1 MITTVDIRILAEKL
15 DMRRVASRLEYRGTC
30 PNCGYKD
37 TLILRRRNDRT
48 LAWCANCQD
57 KAAMTRLLAG
67 HELRSGFPSS
77 SRSDDPTSSRIAIA
91 RRIWNASQPIAN
103 TPAAIYLRRRG
114 VGILETSSALRFSPA
129 CRHQN
134 GEYHAAMIAAVTSS
148 NGEITAIHRT
158 FITPD
163 GRKAQLDPVKST
175 LGFVSGGAIRLAPA
189 AETMCV
195 AEGIETAGS
204 ASIKLGL
211 PTWAAVSAGNMA
223 RSLYLPASVRTI
235 IIASDNDPPG
245 QNAADA
251 AAARW
256 AAEGRHVEIAVPKPA
271 GCDFNDLLMREKH
284 NG

>member
-1 MITTVDIRILAEKL
+1 MINTVDIRILAEQL
-15 DMRRVASRLEYRGTC
+15 DMRRVAGRLEYRGTC

-37 TLILRRRNDRT
+37 TLILSRRNDRT

-57 KAAMTRLLAG
+57 RAAMTRLLAG
-67 HELRSGFPSS
+67 HEVTSGFPPP
-77 SRSDDPTSSRIAIA
+77 SRFDDSTSRRIAMA
-91 RRIWNASQPIAN
+91 RRIWNSSQPIAN
-103 TPAAIYLRRRG
+103 TPAATYLRRRG
-114 VGILETSSALRFSPA
+114 VGNLETSNTLRFSSA

-148 NGEITAIHRT
+148 DGEIAAIHRT

-163 GRKAQLDPVKST
+163 GRKAELDPVKST
-175 LGFVSGGAIRLAPA
+175 LGSVSGGAIRLAPV
-189 AETMCV
+189 AETMCI

-211 PTWAAVSAGNMA
+211 PAWAAVSAGNMA
-223 RSLYLPASVRTI
+223 RHLYLPACVRKI

-245 QNAADA
+245 QRAADD

-271 GCDFNDLLMREKH
+271 GTDFNDLLMREKH
-284 NG
+284 GG

>member
-1 MITTVDIRILAEKL
+1 
-15 DMRRVASRLEYRGTC
+15 
-30 PNCGYKD
+30 
-37 TLILRRRNDRT
+37 
-48 LAWCANCQD
+48 
-57 KAAMTRLLAG
+57 MTRLLAG

-195 AEGIETAGS
+195 AEGIETD
-204 ASIKLGL
+204 
-211 PTWAAVSAGNMA
+211 
-223 RSLYLPASVRTI
+223 R
-235 IIASDNDPPG
+235 
-245 QNAADA
+245 
-251 AAARW
+251 
-256 AAEGRHVEIAVPKPA
+256 EIAVLRSLDIHLGQGYALGRPQPVGA
-271 GCDFNDLLMREKH
+271 LPIPVRRRA
-284 NG
+284 